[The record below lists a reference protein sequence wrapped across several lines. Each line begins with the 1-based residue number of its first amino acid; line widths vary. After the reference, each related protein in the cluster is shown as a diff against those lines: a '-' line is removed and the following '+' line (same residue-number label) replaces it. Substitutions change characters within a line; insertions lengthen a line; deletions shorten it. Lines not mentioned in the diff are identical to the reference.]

1 MTVGAKH
8 LTDRAIHT
16 RAQKP
21 QTPPPFP
28 ARDVRALVDALGRL
42 GYDTDL
48 LLASARL
55 SRSTLEDAD
64 ALVPCETCGLL
75 FGAVQQMRPMRNLM
89 LRLAEQVSIG
99 AFPLLDYL
107 VVTSDSV
114 ADALKQLARYFR
126 LAGGSLL
133 FDFHEDEDPIRVL
146 MQSTTPGLVEFDL
159 VLIARHLR
167 AEADGEFRAAAAY
180 FAQPLDDANEYERAM
195 HCPIRANATWSG
207 FLLTREVWNL
217 KMRRRDP
224 ILRSVLERH
233 ANEMIAN
240 MPEALDA
247 IAIDVRRT
255 LATRIAGGDTK
266 IESVARE
273 LATAPRT
280 LQRRLA
286 AVGLS
291 YQELVEV
298 TRREAAERHL
308 AASTLSIAEIG
319 YLLGYS
325 EAAAFHRAFKRWNG
339 LTPHAFRANARARL

>member
-1 MTVGAKH
+1 MTVGAKQ
-8 LTDRAIHT
+8 LTDRAIQT
-16 RAQKP
+16 RTR
-21 QTPPPFP
+21 TPPPFP
-28 ARDVRALVDALGRL
+28 AREVRALVDALGRL
-42 GYDTDL
+42 GYDTDA
-48 LLASARL
+48 LLAGARL

-75 FGAVQQMRPMRNLM
+75 FCAAQQMRPMRNLM

-114 ADALKQLARYFR
+114 GDALKQLARYFR

-133 FDFHEDEDPIRVL
+133 FDFQEDEDPIRVL
-146 MQSTTPGLVEFDL
+146 MQSTAPGVVEFDL

-167 AEADGEFRAAAAY
+167 AEADGEFSAAAAY
-180 FAQPLDDANEYERAM
+180 FAQPLDDVNEYQRAM
-195 HCPIRANATWSG
+195 HCPVRAEATWSG
-207 FLLTREVWNL
+207 LLLSREVWNL
-217 KMRRRDP
+217 PMRRRDP
-224 ILRSVLERH
+224 ILRGVLEHH
-233 ANEMIAN
+233 ANEMIAS
-240 MPEALDA
+240 MPAAAMDA
-247 IAIDVRRT
+247 IAIDVRRA
-255 LATRIAGGDTK
+255 LASRIAGGDTR
-266 IESVARE
+266 IESVARQ
-273 LATAPRT
+273 LAIAPRT

-291 YQELVEV
+291 YQALVEL

-325 EAAAFHRAFKRWNG
+325 EPTAFHRAFKRWTN
-339 LTPHAFRANARARL
+339 LTPHAYRANARS